1 MTKMAEP
8 AQDEQAQ
15 TDGPENKKQILLLLR
30 KDLRTRSMK
39 TLVNRLVEIN
49 VIVAIEDTDYPEE
62 KQKKYHWILS
72 FPGDIP
78 KGNTPD
84 TNSTKLIFR
93 VPGVP
98 ELQVDELPSG
108 DSEQLQKFVERY
120 KVVQHACEEREKNS
134 KFVRLA
140 VTDAVLRSKHQL
152 IQKYKDLIIILEE
165 KILQVEKTYYQGI
178 GYILSTAI
186 EKITGVAVLDR
197 LMKGLIYVMIIDNLD
212 KRTQDGL
219 VKLDFSRKV
228 LSFMS
233 TEKLSKEI
241 DAFRKEHADD
251 EFAKANIVDF
261 VFNAEDFKKVDIV
274 FFNSWNFTKDSF
286 PVRVALRKKTIISKQ
301 EERKESQKDLTVSK
315 IEKEEKALNKHKA
328 KLKMVMLEI
337 TKIEKFHIE
346 DESAYDALKKSRN
359 RILKDLKR
367 RMLRLKELKRPVKAG
382 SEEKIITFDLFEIFK
397 SKQSFLERM
406 ADKASSLGLG
416 GLLGMHA
423 DGEHNSSEN
432 LLEMGHFSLKWI
444 KASSQIQKLTN
455 QTTQLAEQLDQFVA
469 KNKLTAKGPSSK
481 SGSKVNYQPLIDE
494 HILDCLELAA
504 LSCEIS
510 NLSDD
515 QVKSEDLANGDDQE
529 KTEDQTKTEDHAKS
543 EDQANSEDIAKS
555 EDQPKEE

>member
-1 MTKMAEP
+1 MVEL
-8 AQDEQAQ
+8 AQEEEQLQ
-15 TDGPENKKQILLLLR
+15 TDAGQENEKLILLLLN
-30 KDLRTRSMK
+30 KDLRNSCMK
-39 TLVNRLVEIN
+39 TLVNRLVEID
-49 VIVAIEDTDYPEE
+49 IVAAIEETNYPEE
-62 KQKKYHWILS
+62 KQQKFHWILS

-78 KGNTPD
+78 KGKKPGESSVDLLYRVPGAPELELDNLP
-84 TNSTKLIFR
+84 SSGSEKLTKLI
-93 VPGVP
+93 
-98 ELQVDELPSG
+98 
-108 DSEQLQKFVERY
+108 ERY
-120 KVVQHACEEREKNS
+120 KAIKQSCQERDNKP
-134 KFVRLA
+134 KYLKLA
-140 VTDAVLRSKHQL
+140 LTDAVLRRNQQL
-152 IQKYKDLIIILEE
+152 ILKYNDLIKRLEE
-165 KILQVEKTYYQGI
+165 KITEVEKTYYQGI

-251 EFAKANIVDF
+251 EFAKANIADF
-261 VFNAEDFKKVDIV
+261 IFNAEDFKKVDIV

-315 IEKEEKALNKHKA
+315 IEKEAKALNKHKA

-423 DGEHNSSEN
+423 DGEHNSYAN
-432 LLEMGHFSLKWI
+432 LLEMGQFSLKWI